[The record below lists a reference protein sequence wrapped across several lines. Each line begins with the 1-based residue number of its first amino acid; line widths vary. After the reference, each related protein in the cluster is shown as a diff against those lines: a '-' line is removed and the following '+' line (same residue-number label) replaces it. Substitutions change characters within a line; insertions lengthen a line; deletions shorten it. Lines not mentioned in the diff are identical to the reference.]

1 MDIDDTNEEGLVLN
15 DIDKEIEVN
24 NSDKEQQDN
33 IRRTDSSMDKYK
45 RSSNYA

>member
-24 NSDKEQQDN
+24 NSDKEQ
-33 IRRTDSSMDKYK
+33 
-45 RSSNYA
+45 